1 MTMLADTGT
10 NGITAAPAPDGYR
23 FPVPPFPTGWFQVA
37 YSDEL
42 EPGGVTPLHYFGQH
56 LVLFRDYDGRAH
68 VLDAYC
74 PHLGAH
80 LGVGG
85 IVEDDGCIR
94 CPFHAWKFNGAGECV
109 EIPYA
114 EKIPQQARTRAWPV
128 CEVNGLILVFHHIGG
143 GPPLWEL
150 PRLSEYDDPSWTDYV
165 RRRWKIRSH
174 NQEMGENAVDSA
186 HFKYVHGTPEQ
197 PKTRAQIDGHIFR
210 VRSPVQYTTPQGTV
224 EGQIASDNY
233 GFGFGLVRFTGIVE
247 TLIVSSVT
255 PVDGEHVDVRF
266 SFKTKKIGNESVTSN
281 VAAAF
286 IKEIERQMGQDI
298 PIWEN
303 KVMKIPPVLCD
314 GDGPIGLFRRWSKQF
329 YLPDATPETMAQ
341 ISASPGDQQGPGIT
355 ATSG

>member
-1 MTMLADTGT
+1 MTM
-10 NGITAAPAPDGYR
+10 TAEPRYAAASPPEGYR

-42 EPGGVTPLHYFGQH
+42 GPEGVLPLHYFGQH
-56 LVLFRDYDGRAH
+56 LVLYRDGAGVAR
-68 VLDAYC
+68 VLDAFC

-80 LGVGG
+80 LGYGG
-85 IVEDDGCIR
+85 VVEDGCIR
-94 CPFHAWKFNGAGECV
+94 CPFHAWKFDGTGRCV
-109 EIPYA
+109 EVPYA
-114 EKIPQQARTRAWPV
+114 EKIPTLATLRSWPV
-128 CEVNGLILVFHHIGG
+128 SEKNGLIMVFHHIGG
-143 GPPLWEL
+143 GEPLWEL
-150 PRLSEYDDPSWTDYV
+150 PDVAEYTDSAWTDYV

-197 PKTRAQIDGHIFR
+197 PRSRAEIEGHILH

-233 GFGFGLVRFTGIVE
+233 GFGFGIVRFTGIVE

-255 PVDGEHVDVRF
+255 PIDGEYMDVRF
-266 SFKTKKIGNESVTSN
+266 SFKTKKLGNEEATSN
-281 VAAAF
+281 VGKAF

-303 KVMKIPPVLCD
+303 KVMKVPPVLCD

-329 YLPDATPETMAQ
+329 YLPEATPEMFA
-341 ISASPGDQQGPGIT
+341 AGQQH
-355 ATSG
+355 SGGGNA